1 MQQAVNPVVFYAANC
16 RRKIITVIILLQIA
30 GRNFCLFIFSCNLQE
45 IIYSYFWAAAFCF
58 TFVTT
63 GRIELPLPNHH
74 SGIAFG
80 GFPTGLDTGSR
91 PVCYPTRVA
100 THGDAT
106 GRLFY
111 VQEWKGAR
119 SARRRNKLKRKLS
132 SGITD
137 KIIKHRTY
145 WKFEL
150 IVQICRQYVY
160 PPKKR
165 TIKFVMENSWG
176 KLMNKFWKD
185 WLGEDYK
192 ITKKENRFKTPTVLI
207 VRFLTFK
214 LLDYLFIE
222 IITKIHFISIV
233 QTIIEFHLQK
243 K

>member
-1 MQQAVNPVVFYAANC
+1 MYLRFVKIHLITSFPITNPLQN
-16 RRKIITVIILLQIA
+16 LLP
-30 GRNFCLFIFSCNLQE
+30 S
-45 IIYSYFWAAAFCF
+45 IIYYLSSI
-58 TFVTT
+58 FVAT
-63 GRIELPLPNHH
+63 GRIELPLPNHR
-74 SGIAFG
+74 SGVAFG

-119 SARRRNKLKRKLS
+119 SAGRRNKLKRKLS

-165 TIKFVMENSWG
+165 TIKFVIKNSWG
-176 KLMNKFWKD
+176 
-185 WLGEDYK
+185 G
-192 ITKKENRFKTPTVLI
+192 
-207 VRFLTFK
+207 
-214 LLDYLFIE
+214 
-222 IITKIHFISIV
+222 
-233 QTIIEFHLQK
+233 
-243 K
+243 

>member
-132 SGITD
+132 FGMID
-137 KIIKHRTY
+137 KIIKRRTY

-160 PPKKR
+160 KKKNER
-165 TIKFVMENSWG
+165 LN
-176 KLMNKFWKD
+176 L
-185 WLGEDYK
+185 
-192 ITKKENRFKTPTVLI
+192 
-207 VRFLTFK
+207 
-214 LLDYLFIE
+214 
-222 IITKIHFISIV
+222 
-233 QTIIEFHLQK
+233 
-243 K
+243 

>member
-1 MQQAVNPVVFYAANC
+1 M
-16 RRKIITVIILLQIA
+16 
-30 GRNFCLFIFSCNLQE
+30 
-45 IIYSYFWAAAFCF
+45 
-58 TFVTT
+58 
-63 GRIELPLPNHH
+63 
-74 SGIAFG
+74 
-80 GFPTGLDTGSR
+80 
-91 PVCYPTRVA
+91 
-100 THGDAT
+100 
-106 GRLFY
+106 
-111 VQEWKGAR
+111 
-119 SARRRNKLKRKLS
+119 
-132 SGITD
+132 TD
-137 KIIKHRTY
+137 KIIKCRTY

>member
-1 MQQAVNPVVFYAANC
+1 M
-16 RRKIITVIILLQIA
+16 LQIA

-119 SARRRNKLKRKLS
+119 SAGRRNKLKRKLS
-132 SGITD
+132 FRMID

-160 PPKKR
+160 KKKR
-165 TIKFVMENSWG
+165 TIKFVIKNSWG
-176 KLMNKFWKD
+176 
-185 WLGEDYK
+185 G
-192 ITKKENRFKTPTVLI
+192 
-207 VRFLTFK
+207 
-214 LLDYLFIE
+214 
-222 IITKIHFISIV
+222 
-233 QTIIEFHLQK
+233 
-243 K
+243 